1 MLTSVECRA
10 RATDKF
16 AEAERQ
22 PRQKERLLT
31 AAQGWLIL
39 AGIMVRLE
47 TGLSARPRDGALS
60 GAPNDKGVW
69 GARLRQMKQSQLLGK
84 TRMV

>member
-1 MLTSVECRA
+1 M
-10 RATDKF
+10 
-16 AEAERQ
+16 
-22 PRQKERLLT
+22 QKERLLT